1 MKSETT
7 GSTTR
12 TDAGYGP
19 PSNRGS
25 SATAGGRPK
34 DLHAAFNDEEY
45 PSALLSFPEKHFIG
59 GETLLHCP
67 LGEPLKFAFT
77 EGREQGDF

>member
-12 TDAGYGP
+12 TEAGYGP

-25 SATAGGRPK
+25 SATVAGAASMESMTSRPPGDVRK
-34 DLHAAFNDEEY
+34 IF
-45 PSALLSFPEKHFIG
+45 
-59 GETLLHCP
+59 TLP
-67 LGEPLKFAFT
+67 
-77 EGREQGDF
+77 